1 MTVMMMTMMTMTMM
15 TMTVMMMTM
24 TMMVS
29 AADEG
34 TMKGTRWTPV
44 GINQPCHDSLNLNA
58 AGQQWW
64 EVYGCTYHRNN
75 SSQSIRNT
83 KVLKHL
89 RAKTKFIFGFPVAT
103 FPVPYSYKST
113 KEEELPYKPYLFWDQ
128 MSLFLSIWCFVKH
141 FNQFFNWRQNQ
152 LSHTFKL
159 DNHLIHK
166 RGTFKTGPAPP
177 DF

>member
-1 MTVMMMTMMTMTMM
+1 MTMMVMTVTMM
-15 TMTVMMMTM
+15 MM

-75 SSQSIRNT
+75 FSQFIRNT
-83 KVLKHL
+83 KILKHF
-89 RAKTKFIFGFPVAT
+89 RVKIKFIDYFWVLGRYFSSSVQVLLQT
-103 FPVPYSYKST
+103 HKGRGTTLQTVPYFGARWT
-113 KEEELPYKPYLFWDQ
+113 
-128 MSLFLSIWCFVKH
+128 LFLTILYFVIP
-141 FNQFFNWRQNQ
+141 FNQFSNWVIINSQDWSSSTW
-152 LSHTFKL
+152 LSIAWDLKY
-159 DNHLIHK
+159 K
-166 RGTFKTGPAPP
+166 S
-177 DF
+177 